1 MIIPNEMY
9 SIDQRKMKQGIE
21 EKQIFFD
28 GKTPIPVS
36 LTPFLID
43 RCKYDHLKS
52 KSELVLEAMEIFLRI
67 YIEYDD
73 IQEEFPELSVF
84 RELSRIKPLYKHW
97 IHLARFDVA
106 ETIDGRFKLMETNC
120 DCPGAILWVSYI
132 KQIYETLDIFK
143 EISNKYEINA
153 QATDDPQLFIRS
165 LIDVYKEVNG
175 KKQDPNIG
183 FLSSEYHPV
192 LTDLDLLEKLATTM
206 GLSAK
211 HISIQKLQSVDN
223 LPGWGNKPLQ
233 MAFHKFDAFIDENDQ
248 FKYCLYEGSVSE
260 IEKYWN
266 GLKNNQFIYVNS
278 FPSALVAEN
287 KRILYL
293 LKDKHIQSFFSKE
306 QKDAID
312 MLIPE
317 TFSLT
322 SQKPEQIKEVINN
335 KDQYVLKRVIDTR
348 GRGVILGKFCPNDLW
363 NRHVSHAIDKP
374 FIMQKYIDQSKKTII
389 KPNGDPIPI
398 SVYQSLA
405 LYLVKGKA
413 SGLLCR
419 SSIDPITN
427 VGKRGAVQPA
437 YVISEREI

>member
-1 MIIPNEMY
+1 MIVQNEMY

-21 EKQIFFD
+21 KKQIYFD

-43 RCKYDHLKS
+43 KCKYDHLVS
-52 KSELVLEAMEIFLRI
+52 KSELVLEAMETFLRI
-67 YIEYDD
+67 YIEYED
-73 IQEEFPELSVF
+73 IQKHFPELSVF
-84 RELSRIKPLYKHW
+84 RELSKVKPEYKYW
-97 IHLARFDVA
+97 IHLARFDVT
-106 ETIDGRFKLMETNC
+106 ETIDGSFKLMETNC

-132 KQIYETLDIFK
+132 KQIYEDLDIFK
-143 EISNKYEINA
+143 EISSKYEINA
-153 QATDDPQLFIRS
+153 QATDDPRLFIKS
-165 LIDVYKEVNG
+165 LIDVYKEVTG
-175 KKQDPNIG
+175 KNQDPNIG

-192 LTDLDLLEKLATTM
+192 LTDLDLLEKLAASM

-211 HISIQKLQSVDN
+211 HIPIQKLQSVEN
-223 LPGWGNKPLQ
+223 LPGWDNKPLQ

-248 FKYCLYEGSVSE
+248 FKYCLYEESVSE
-260 IEKYWN
+260 VEEYWN

-278 FPSALVAEN
+278 FPSAMVAEN

-293 LKDKHIQSFFSKE
+293 LKDKHIQSFFSEKQKE
-306 QKDAID
+306 AID

-322 SQKPEQIKEVINN
+322 SQKLDQVKEVINN

-348 GRGVILGKFCPNDLW
+348 GRGVILGKFYPADLW
-363 NRHVSHAIDKP
+363 SKHVNQAIDKP
-374 FIMQKYIDQSKKTII
+374 FIIQKYIDQSKKII
-389 KPNGDPIPI
+389 INPNVDPTQI

-405 LYLVKGKA
+405 LYLIKGKA

-437 YVISEREI
+437 YIISEREI